1 MIIQRRST
9 RGCQTSSNGTG
20 PRRAFETVFDIIVFS
35 PETAMVVVV
44 VAVGE
49 IEVSGS
55 RSRTR
60 SLLTFWMDAG
70 VNALRTSVHKPQGQ
84 RCTSLVRNYSYTL

>member
-1 MIIQRRST
+1 MVPAREE
-9 RGCQTSSNGTG
+9 
-20 PRRAFETVFDIIVFS
+20 PFETVFDIIVFS

-44 VAVGE
+44 VVVAVGG

-70 VNALRTSVHKPQGQ
+70 VNALRTSVHTPQGQ